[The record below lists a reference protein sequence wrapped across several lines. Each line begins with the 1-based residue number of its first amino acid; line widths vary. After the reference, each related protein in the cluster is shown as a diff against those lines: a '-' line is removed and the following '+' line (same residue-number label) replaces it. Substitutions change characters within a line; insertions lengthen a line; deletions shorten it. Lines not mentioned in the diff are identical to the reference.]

1 MFERFVAFLDS
12 LGGGGAAAGDE
23 STPLQLASAA
33 ILFAVMDADGVR
45 HEQELAVLREIVS
58 ERFDLEGEALGALL
72 SRAEAAEAEA
82 VDFYRFTSVLVKL
95 TEKERLHLLELIW
108 EVVYADGELHELE
121 DNLVW
126 RIAELMGVSNRDR
139 VELRQKVA
147 RAAGIVRQQN

>member
-12 LGGGGAAAGDE
+12 LGGRGAASGDE
-23 STPLQLASAA
+23 SAPLQLASAA

-45 HEQELAVLREIVS
+45 HEQELAALREIIS
-58 ERFDLEGEALGALL
+58 ERFDLEGDALHVLL
-72 SRAEAAEAEA
+72 TRAEAAEAEA

-95 TEKERLHLLELIW
+95 TEKERLRLLELIW

-126 RIAELMGVSNRDR
+126 RIAELIGVSNRDR

-147 RAAGIVRQQN
+147 RAAGVVRQ

>member
-12 LGGGGAAAGDE
+12 LGAAAATPE
-23 STPLQLASAA
+23 LSTPLQLASAA

-45 HEQELAVLREIVS
+45 HEQEMAVLREIIS
-58 ERFDLEGEALGALL
+58 ERFDLEGEALTSLL
-72 SRAEAAEAEA
+72 TKAEAAEAEA
-82 VDFYRFTSVLVKL
+82 VDFYRFTSVLVRL
-95 TEKERLHLLELIW
+95 TEKERLRLLELIW

-126 RIAELMGVSNRDR
+126 RIAELIGVSNRER

-147 RAAGIVRQQN
+147 RAAGISKL

>member
-12 LGGGGAAAGDE
+12 IGGGSSGSRDE

-45 HEQELAVLREIVS
+45 HEQELH
-58 ERFDLEGEALGALL
+58 ALL
-72 SRAEAAEAEA
+72 VKAEAAEAEA

-126 RIAELMGVSNRDR
+126 RIAELIGVDGRDR
-139 VELRQKVA
+139 VELRRKVA
-147 RAAGIVRQQN
+147 RAAGVAVQ

>member
-1 MFERFVAFLDS
+1 MFERFVAFLDT
-12 LGGGGAAAGDE
+12 LGGGGPASRDE

-45 HEQELAVLREIVS
+45 HEQEMEALREIIS
-58 ERFDLEGEALGALL
+58 ERFDLEGEALSALL
-72 SRAEAAEAEA
+72 TKAEAAEAEA

-126 RIAELMGVSNRDR
+126 RISELIGISGRDR
-139 VELRQKVA
+139 VELRRKVA
-147 RAAGIVRQQN
+147 RAAVVSVQ

>member
-12 LGGGGAAAGDE
+12 IGGGSGVSEEE

-45 HEQELAVLREIVS
+45 HGQELAALREIIS
-58 ERFDLEGEALGALL
+58 ERFDLEGEALSALL
-72 SRAEAAEAEA
+72 ANAEAAEAEA
-82 VDFYRFTSVLVKL
+82 VDFYRFTSVLVRL
-95 TEKERLHLLELIW
+95 SETERLHLLELIW

-126 RIAELMGVSNRDR
+126 RIAELIGVSSRDR

-147 RAAGIVRQQN
+147 RAAGISKV

>member
-12 LGGGGAAAGDE
+12 IGGGSSGSRDE

-45 HEQELAVLREIVS
+45 HEQELAALREIVS
-58 ERFDLEGEALGALL
+58 ERFDLEGEALHALL
-72 SRAEAAEAEA
+72 VKAEAAEAEA

-95 TEKERLHLLELIW
+95 NEKERLHLLELIW

-126 RIAELMGVSNRDR
+126 RIAELIGVDGRDR
-139 VELRQKVA
+139 VELRRKVA
-147 RAAGIVRQQN
+147 RAAGVAVQ

>member
-12 LGGGGAAAGDE
+12 IGGGSGSAAE
-23 STPLQLASAA
+23 EITPLQLAAAA

-45 HEQELAVLREIVS
+45 HEQELAALREIIS
-58 ERFDLEGEALGALL
+58 ERFDLEGEALTSLL
-72 SRAEAAEAEA
+72 EKAEAAEAES
-82 VDFYRFTSVLVKL
+82 VDFYRFTSVLVRL

-126 RIAELMGVSNRDR
+126 RIAELIGISNRDR
-139 VELRQKVA
+139 VELRRKVA
-147 RAAGIVRQQN
+147 RASGVTAL

>member
-12 LGGGGAAAGDE
+12 IGGGNGASHDE

-45 HEQELAVLREIVS
+45 HEEEMAALREIIS
-58 ERFDLEGEALGALL
+58 ERFDLEGEALSALL
-72 SRAEAAEAEA
+72 ANAEAAEAEA
-82 VDFYRFTSVLVKL
+82 VDFYRFTSVLVRL

-108 EVVYADGELHELE
+108 EVVFADGELHELE

-126 RIAELMGVSNRDR
+126 RIAELIGVSNRDR

-147 RAAGIVRQQN
+147 RNAGISRL